1 MNHASAGDARDADS
15 IPRSGRSP
23 GVENGNPLQYSC
35 LKNSMDREA
44 WQAIVHGV
52 TKSRTW
58 LSTFILAQFL
68 AQSKHSVNITIQP
81 CVTYSECYEVWE
93 VVTNLFLSTEG
104 GSERFITFLQVTK
117 LDFLSSV

>member
-1 MNHASAGDARDADS
+1 
-15 IPRSGRSP
+15 
-23 GVENGNPLQYSC
+23 
-35 LKNSMDREA
+35 MDRED

-52 TKSRTW
+52 PKSRTR
-58 LSTFILAQFL
+58 LSAFILAQFL
-68 AQSKHSVNITIQP
+68 AQSKHSVNITIQT
-81 CVTYSECYEVWE
+81 CVTHSECYKVWE